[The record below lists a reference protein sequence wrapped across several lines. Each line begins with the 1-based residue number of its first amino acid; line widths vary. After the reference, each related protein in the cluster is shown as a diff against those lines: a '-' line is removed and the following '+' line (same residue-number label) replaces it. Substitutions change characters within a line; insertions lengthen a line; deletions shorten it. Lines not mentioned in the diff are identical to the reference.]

1 MIDPGFQTNVEKF
14 EPLHLINTKFSF
26 SNIDNFFCSKDSFD
40 LNFNKY
46 EEMEHLFKLEEKN
59 LSINK
64 TFFNT
69 KELKSDNDKNM
80 KKKEEIILDKNYIE
94 SIQFKVKEKI
104 LSKRPFKEKKNL
116 GRKKKQYEGLGE
128 HNKFS
133 DDNIIRKIKRAVLQ
147 NVRIYINQKII
158 SLYKYDNE
166 KLNNVNKLFKL
177 KQNHP
182 MSSRSAYNKDFL
194 EKTLGVIFSRDIS
207 SKYSRHPSTHNK
219 KLIESLINDK
229 DEKKRSIFNKIFNLT
244 FIDCLNHFRGS
255 KKFEELDG
263 MNNLEDYLKEQRHN
277 DDDEEYCSLFKYFVN
292 NFEKIILN
300 KKERIRVKK

>member
-1 MIDPGFQTNVEKF
+1 
-14 EPLHLINTKFSF
+14 
-26 SNIDNFFCSKDSFD
+26 
-40 LNFNKY
+40 
-46 EEMEHLFKLEEKN
+46 
-59 LSINK
+59 
-64 TFFNT
+64 
-69 KELKSDNDKNM
+69 
-80 KKKEEIILDKNYIE
+80 
-94 SIQFKVKEKI
+94 
-104 LSKRPFKEKKNL
+104 
-116 GRKKKQYEGLGE
+116 
-128 HNKFS
+128 
-133 DDNIIRKIKRAVLQ
+133 
-147 NVRIYINQKII
+147 
-158 SLYKYDNE
+158 
-166 KLNNVNKLFKL
+166 
-177 KQNHP
+177 

-194 EKTLGVIFSRDIS
+194 EKTLVVIFSRDIS